1 MLYFTRL
8 FKDEKKIFECF
19 FFFGAYYL
27 LQVHSS
33 RNSSQ
38 ERISRCEVKNCS
50 WRAKEQIWVKIYTV
64 NRNEKRLYADVCT
77 YLHTILFLVTVHW
90 HSPKKFV
97 YLMCACTLVPVCNNS
112 SLILFCFIMNWY
124 ILLVTFIWWKTHQL
138 IGWINISFSLSSSNQ
153 NWLTVTVFLLTGL
166 KLIKSHLRGIQLP
179 KYW

>member
-1 MLYFTRL
+1 MSKYVLWWGLQNWHWKNTIHTRESDSKINLSYRSGVGTLAL
-8 FKDEKKIFECF
+8 FIKFKKILLWVF

-77 YLHTILFLVTVHW
+77 YYIVFGYSTPTL
-90 HSPKKFV
+90 PKKV
-97 YLMCACTLVPVCNNS
+97 RILMCACTLVPVCNNS
-112 SLILFCFIMNWY
+112 SLILFWFIMNWY

-138 IGWINISFSLSSSNQ
+138 IGWINISFAL
-153 NWLTVTVFLLTGL
+153 FL
-166 KLIKSHLRGIQLP
+166 
-179 KYW
+179 

>member
-1 MLYFTRL
+1 MV
-8 FKDEKKIFECF
+8 F
-19 FFFGAYYL
+19 FLRSIYL
-27 LQVHSS
+27 LQVQSS
-33 RNSSQ
+33 KNSSQ

-64 NRNEKRLYADVCT
+64 NRNEKRLHADVCT
-77 YLHTILFLVTVHW
+77 YYIVFGLTL
-90 HSPKKFV
+90 PKKV
-97 YLMCACTLVPVCNNS
+97 RILMCASTLVLVCNNS
-112 SLILFCFIMNWY
+112 SLILFWFIMNWY

>member
-1 MLYFTRL
+1 M
-8 FKDEKKIFECF
+8 
-19 FFFGAYYL
+19 
-27 LQVHSS
+27 
-33 RNSSQ
+33 
-38 ERISRCEVKNCS
+38 KNCS

-77 YLHTILFLVTVHW
+77 YYIVFGYSTPTL
-90 HSPKKFV
+90 PKKV
-97 YLMCACTLVPVCNNS
+97 RILMCASTLVLVCNNS
-112 SLILFCFIMNWY
+112 SLILFWFIMNWY